1 MSIINSDQYN
11 ADWQLRVLRGLQNLS
26 DQLSASINVNGD
38 VNATIVAP
46 LGSLSADE
54 SVAVALCQEQYT
66 AKVKPGLLISSG
78 DAATT
83 ILANLRS
90 ISFASNGTADALISV
105 DGGAS
110 YIAIP
115 TGTTIN
121 LDAGGLGN
129 VYGANVFGYD
139 TATNAGSSL
148 IITYNL

>member
-1 MSIINSDQYN
+1 MSIINSDGLN
-11 ADWQLRVLRGLQNLS
+11 TNWQLNVLKGLQGVIE
-26 DQLSASINVNGD
+26 QLTKTINISGD

-54 SVAVALCQEQYT
+54 SVSVALCQEQYM

-78 DAATT
+78 DAAAT
-83 ILANLRS
+83 IPAELRS

-105 DGGAS
+105 DGGVN
-110 YIAIP
+110 YLAIP

-129 VYGANVFGYD
+129 MYASDSFGYD

-148 IITYNL
+148 IITYNA

>member
-1 MSIINSDQYN
+1 MSIINSDGLN
-11 ADWQLRVLRGLQNLS
+11 TNWQLNVLKGLQGVIE
-26 DQLSASINVNGD
+26 QLTKTINISGD

-54 SVAVALCQEQYT
+54 SVAVALCQEQYM
-66 AKVKPGLLISSG
+66 AKVKPNLLISSG

-83 ILANLRS
+83 IPAELRS

-105 DGGAS
+105 DGGVN
-110 YIAIP
+110 YLAIP

-129 VYGANVFGYD
+129 IYPSDSFGYD

-148 IITYNL
+148 IITYNS